1 MSGDLHLEDVAIKY
15 KTTVKKADLTHIKV
29 NCESASGDKVKEE
42 VPLYAGNGPECF
54 LMTLKTLEML
64 QKRYDWMNDADTIKL
79 AFESM
84 GRALEDST
92 LDTWEDRV
100 TTLRNNQ
107 KNTETGYD
115 KAKGELIQK

>member
-1 MSGDLHLEDVAIKY
+1 MSGDLHLDDVAIKY
-15 KTTVKKADLTHIKV
+15 KITVKKADLTHIKV
-29 NCESASGDKVKEE
+29 NCESASRDKVKEE
-42 VPLYAGNGPECF
+42 VPLYSGNGLECF
-54 LMTLKTLEML
+54 LLTLKKLETLR
-64 QKRYDWMNDADTIKL
+64 KRYDWMSDTDSIKL

-84 GRALEDST
+84 GRVLEDST

-100 TTLRNNQ
+100 AALRINQ